1 MAIFAPLRLPIKRRL
16 QTAAVLQ
23 WIAALAVSTIIF
35 FYLCTIKYLWP
46 LIIIYLL
53 WILMF
58 DRAPEHGGRRS
69 SLLRNWVGWT
79 HFAQYFPMTLVKE
92 ADLDPSKNYI
102 FGYHPHGIISLGA
115 VSTFGTEGLNFS
127 KQFPG
132 IKTRLL
138 TLQTNF
144 NIPIYR
150 DYIMGLGCASV
161 SKGSC
166 EHILKSGPGNSIA
179 IVVGGA
185 QESLAAKPGTLDLT
199 LKKRLGFIKL
209 ALVNGASLVPT
220 LAFGEND
227 LYELYSADH
236 TSKTYKVQ
244 QLMKKFLGFTMPM
257 FNGRGVFNYEFGL
270 LPKRR
275 PVFIVIGNPIHVEK
289 VEGAPTT
296 EQLDELQ
303 KKYIDGLLEIWERYK
318 DKYAVGRTQELQIIE

>member
-1 MAIFAPLRLPIKRRL
+1 MPIFAPLRLPIKRRM
-16 QTAAVLQ
+16 QTAAVLL
-23 WIAALAVSTIIF
+23 WISALAVTTVTF

-53 WILMF
+53 WILMY
-58 DRAPEHGGRRS
+58 DRAPEYGGRRS
-69 SLLRNWVGWT
+69 NLLRNWVGWT
-79 HFAQYFPMTLVKE
+79 YFAQYFPMTLIKE

-115 VSTFGTEGLNFS
+115 FCTFGTEGLHFS
-127 KQFPG
+127 KRFPG

-150 DYIMGLGCASV
+150 DYIMAHGIASV

-166 EHILKSGPGNSIA
+166 ERILNSGPGNSIT

-185 QESLAAKPGTLDLT
+185 QESLAAKPGTMDLT

-220 LAFGEND
+220 LAFGENE
-227 LYELYSADH
+227 LYELYGAGE
-236 TSKTYKVQ
+236 TSRTYKIQ

-270 LPKRR
+270 LPRR
-275 PVFIVIGNPIHVEK
+275 KPVYIVIGKPIHVEK

-296 EQLDELQ
+296 EQLDALQ
-303 KKYIDGLLEIWERYK
+303 KQYIDELLAIWERYR
-318 DKYAVGRTQELQIIE
+318 DKYAPDRTQELQIIE

>member
-1 MAIFAPLRLPIKRRL
+1 MPVFAPIRLPVRRRL
-16 QTAAVLQ
+16 QTAAVLL
-23 WIAALAVSTIIF
+23 WISALAVTTMTF

-58 DRAPEHGGRRS
+58 DRAPERGGRRFHWW
-69 SLLRNWVGWT
+69 RNWVGWPY
-79 HFAQYFPMTLVKE
+79 FAQYFPMTLIKE

-115 VSTFGTEGLNFS
+115 FCAFATEGLNFS
-127 KQFPG
+127 KRFPG
-132 IKTRLL
+132 IKPRLL
-138 TLQTNF
+138 TLQSNF

-150 DYIMGLGCASV
+150 DYIMAHGCASV
-161 SKGSC
+161 SKESC
-166 EHILKSGPGNSIA
+166 EFILRSGPGNSIT

-199 LKKRLGFIKL
+199 LKKRMGFIKL

-227 LYELYSADH
+227 LYELYSTNH
-236 TSKTYKVQ
+236 KSKTYQVQ
-244 QLMKKFLGFTMPM
+244 QFIKKLFGFTMPM
-257 FNGRGVFNYEFGL
+257 FNGRGIFNYEFGL
-270 LPKRR
+270 LPRRR
-275 PVFIVIGNPIHVEK
+275 PVFIVVGRPIHVEK

-296 EQLDELQ
+296 EQLQDLQ
-303 KKYIDGLLEIWERYK
+303 KKYIDELLGIWERYK
-318 DKYAVGRTQELQIIE
+318 DKYAVGRAQELQIVE